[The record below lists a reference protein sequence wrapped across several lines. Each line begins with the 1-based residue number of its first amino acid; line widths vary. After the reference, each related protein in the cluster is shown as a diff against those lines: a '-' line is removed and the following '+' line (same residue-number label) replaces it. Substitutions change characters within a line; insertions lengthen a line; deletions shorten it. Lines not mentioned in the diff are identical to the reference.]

1 MAWTTPKTDWAVKL
15 DEDGTYLGD
24 FFEAGDYGRIKGN
37 LQALCELAAGLYPAV
52 ELPEIPDITAE
63 SVYDETAANALE
75 QSLEALRRG
84 TFAPGL
90 PETKTW
96 RGNDAAPLA
105 EDYNR
110 IEGAC
115 LRLYQTLTQQ
125 AQARPRL
132 AIILGGVQF

>member
-15 DEDGTYLGD
+15 DEDGTVS
-24 FFEAGDYGRIKGN
+24 GRFLRGRGLRADKGN
-37 LQALCELAAGLYPAV
+37 LQALGELAAGLYPAV

-84 TFAPGL
+84 TFDPGL
-90 PETKTW
+90 PGTKTW

>member
-1 MAWTTPKTDWAVKL
+1 MDHT
-15 DEDGTYLGD
+15 ENGLGG
-24 FFEAGDYGRIKGN
+24 ETGRRRHISGRFLRGRGLRADKG
-37 LQALCELAAGLYPAV
+37 AGLYPAV

-84 TFAPGL
+84 TFDPGL